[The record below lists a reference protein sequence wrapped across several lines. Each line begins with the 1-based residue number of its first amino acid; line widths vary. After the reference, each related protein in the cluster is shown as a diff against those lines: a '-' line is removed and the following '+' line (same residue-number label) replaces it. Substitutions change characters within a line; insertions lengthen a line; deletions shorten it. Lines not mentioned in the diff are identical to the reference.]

1 MMPKPQTPNAPDAE
15 ASLERK
21 LLDIM
26 RGLNLAVAVIADARE
41 SCIKDPA
48 AKPSAK
54 LHDAMVHLQCVLV
67 QLEAVQK
74 QLARPA

>member
-41 SCIKDPA
+41 YCIKDPVA
-48 AKPSAK
+48 RPAAK
-54 LHDAMVHLQCVLV
+54 LHDAMVHLQGVLV
-67 QLEAVQK
+67 QLETIQK
-74 QLARPA
+74 QLAKPA